1 MEGSW
6 RVLGDLGGI
15 LEICFG
21 RSWRYFSERSGDVW
35 RDLGGILEGLG
46 RSWRDLG
53 GSWEILEGSWRD
65 LGHLSWQI
73 LGGWSWDSCAAR
85 GAAEAPC
92 PVLARL
98 GGAGRRPRRG
108 VAFGAVLEPVLD
120 DGSVCLRYFMSSV
133 ENAPRLGVVCVWL
146 WGWGPHTMVARQMS
160 FRSVACVC
168 VGRCGRV
175 WGAHPHTQTRNEASP
190 AGS

>member
-1 MEGSW
+1 MSCLPVSLSTVSMSAVFRLLSLVFKETRRSL
-6 RVLGDLGGI
+6 RASPLRARFGDARRCGPLSFCAAGG
-15 LEICFG
+15 G
-21 RSWRYFSERSGDVW
+21 DRDARYFSERSGDVW

-53 GSWEILEGSWRD
+53 GSWEILEGSWRG
-65 LGHLSWQI
+65 LGDLSWQI
-73 LGGWSWDSCAAR
+73 LGGGSWDSCAAR

-120 DGSVCLRYFMSSV
+120 DGWVCLGYFMSSV
-133 ENAPRLGVVCVWL
+133 ENAPRLGG
-146 WGWGPHTMVARQMS
+146 WGWP
-160 FRSVACVC
+160 
-168 VGRCGRV
+168 
-175 WGAHPHTQTRNEASP
+175 
-190 AGS
+190 